1 MKKTIQYISLI
12 FIALFTFGCEKVV
25 DLDLDTAPPKLV
37 VDASIQWVKGTSG
50 NEQKIKLTTT
60 APYYDN
66 NVPAVS
72 GATVFI
78 TNSTNV
84 VFDFLETGNTGEY
97 LCNDFQPVIG
107 ETYTLTVVYNGQTF
121 TATETLTEVPD
132 IEALI
137 EQNNEGGFT
146 GDEIE
151 IKFFYQ
157 DNGAEDNFYMIG
169 IKTDYKPF
177 PEYGVL
183 EDRFFQGN
191 LMFGLYSNED
201 LKPGDLINIKL
212 YGISQQYYNYMNVL
226 LAVAGGNGGGP
237 FQSPPA
243 TVRGNVVNQADE
255 NNFALGYFNLS
266 QVDTLDYT
274 IQ

>member
-1 MKKTIQYISLI
+1 MKKVFQYISLI
-12 FIALFTFGCEKVV
+12 IITSFALSCEKVV
-25 DLDLDTAPPKLV
+25 EVDLETAPPKLV
-37 VDASIQWVKGTSG
+37 VDASIQWIKGTSG
-50 NEQKIKLTTT
+50 SEQKIKLTTT
-60 APYYDN
+60 TAYYN
-66 NVPAVS
+66 TVVPVVS

-78 TNSTNV
+78 TNSTNT
-84 VFDFLETGNTGEY
+84 VFNFLENGSTGEY

-107 ETYTLTVVYNGQTF
+107 ETYTLTVAYNGQTF
-121 TATETLTEVPD
+121 TATETLTAVPD
-132 IEALI
+132 IEDTI

-169 IKTDYKPF
+169 FKPNGKPF
-177 PEYGVL
+177 PDYDVL

-191 LMFGLYSNED
+191 QMFGLYSNED
-201 LKPGDLINIKL
+201 LKAGDLINIKL

-226 LAVAGGNGGGP
+226 LAVAGSNGGSP

-266 QVDTLDYT
+266 QVDTADYT

>member
-1 MKKTIQYISLI
+1 MKKVFQYISLVLI
-12 FIALFTFGCEKVV
+12 TLLFFGCEKVV
-25 DLDLDTAPPKLV
+25 DVDLDTAPPKLV
-37 VDASIQWVKGTSG
+37 VDASIQWIKGTLG

-60 APYYDN
+60 APYYN
-66 NVPAVS
+66 STVPIVS

-78 TNSTNV
+78 TNSANV
-84 VFDFLETGNTGEY
+84 IFNFIEIPNTGEY
-97 LCNDFQPVIG
+97 LCTDFQPVIN
-107 ETYTLTVVYNGQTF
+107 ETYILTVIYNGQTF
-121 TATETLTEVPD
+121 TATETLTAVPD
-132 IEALI
+132 IENTI
-137 EQNNEGGFT
+137 EQNNQGGFT

-169 IKTDYKPF
+169 IKTNYKPF

-191 LMFGLYSNED
+191 QMFGLYSNKD

-226 LAVAGGNGGGP
+226 LSVAGSTGGSP

-243 TVRGNVVNQADE
+243 TVRGNVVNQGDE

-266 QVDTLDYT
+266 EVDTVDYT

>member
-1 MKKTIQYISLI
+1 MKNTFQYISLI
-12 FIALFTFGCEKVV
+12 FITLLTFSCEKVV
-25 DLDLDTAPPKLV
+25 DVDLDTAPPKLV
-37 VDASIQWVKGTSG
+37 VDASIQWVKGTLG

-60 APYYDN
+60 APYYN
-66 NVPAVS
+66 NSVPVVS

-78 TNSTNV
+78 TNSANV
-84 VFDFLETGNTGEY
+84 VFNFTEITNTGEY
-97 LCNDFQPVIG
+97 LCTDFQPVIN
-107 ETYTLTVVYNGQTF
+107 ETYTLTVIYNGQTF
-121 TATETLTEVPD
+121 NATETLTAVPD
-132 IEALI
+132 IENTI

-169 IKTDYKPF
+169 FKPNNKLF

-191 LMFGLYSNED
+191 QMFGLYSNED
-201 LKPGDLINIKL
+201 LKPGDLVNIKL
-212 YGISQQYYNYMNVL
+212 YGISRQYYNYMNVL
-226 LAVAGGNGGGP
+226 LSVAGSGGGGP

-266 QVDTLDYT
+266 EVDTVDYT

>member
-1 MKKTIQYISLI
+1 MKKVFHYISLI
-12 FIALFTFGCEKVV
+12 IITSFALSCEKVV
-25 DLDLDTAPPKLV
+25 EVDLDTAPPKLV

-50 NEQKIKLTTT
+50 SEQKIKLTTT
-60 APYYDN
+60 APYYN
-66 NVPAVS
+66 TSVPVVS

-78 TNSTNV
+78 TNSTNEI
-84 VFDFLETGNTGEY
+84 FDFPETGNTGEY
-97 LCNDFQPVIG
+97 LCTNFQPVIG

-132 IEALI
+132 IEDTI

-146 GDEIE
+146 GNEIE

-157 DNGAEDNFYMIG
+157 DNAAEDNFYMIG
-169 IKTDYKPF
+169 FKPNDKPF
-177 PEYGVL
+177 PDYDVL

-191 LMFGLYSNED
+191 QMFGLYSNED
-201 LKPGDLINIKL
+201 LKAGDLINIKL
-212 YGISQQYYNYMNVL
+212 YGISRQYYNYMNVL
-226 LAVAGGNGGGP
+226 LSVAGSNGGSP

-243 TVRGNVVNQADE
+243 TVRGNVVNQANE

-266 QVDTLDYT
+266 QVDTVDYT

>member
-1 MKKTIQYISLI
+1 MKKSFQYISFI
-12 FIALFTFGCEKVV
+12 FITLLTFGCEKVV
-25 DLDLDTAPPKLV
+25 DVDLDTAVPKLV
-37 VDASIQWVKGTSG
+37 VDASIQWIKGTSG

-60 APYYDN
+60 APYYN
-66 NVPAVS
+66 NSVPVVS

-78 TNSTNV
+78 TNSANV
-84 VFDFLETGNTGEY
+84 VFNFTEIPNTGEY
-97 LCNDFQPVIG
+97 LCTDFQPGIN
-107 ETYTLTVVYNGQTF
+107 ETYTLTVIYNGQTF
-121 TATETLTEVPD
+121 NATETLTAVPD
-132 IEALI
+132 IENTI

-169 IKTDYKPF
+169 FKPNNKPF

-191 LMFGLYSNED
+191 QMFGLYSNED
-201 LKPGDLINIKL
+201 LKPGDLVNIKL

-226 LAVAGGNGGGP
+226 LSVAGSGGGGP

-266 QVDTLDYT
+266 EVDTVDYT

>member
-1 MKKTIQYISLI
+1 MKKTVHYISLI
-12 FIALFTFGCEKVV
+12 LIALFTFGCEKVV
-25 DLDLDTAPPKLV
+25 DVDLDTAPPKLV
-37 VDASIQWVKGTSG
+37 VDASIQWIKGTSG

-60 APYYDN
+60 APYYN
-66 NVPAVS
+66 TNVPVVS

-78 TNSTNV
+78 TNSANV
-84 VFDFLETGNTGEY
+84 VFNFIEIPNTGEY
-97 LCNDFQPVIG
+97 LCTDFQPVIN

-121 TATETLTEVPD
+121 NATETLTAVPD
-132 IEALI
+132 IENTI

-169 IKTDYKPF
+169 IKTNYKPF

-191 LMFGLYSNED
+191 QMFGLYSNED
-201 LKPGDLINIKL
+201 LKQGDLVNIKL

-226 LAVAGGNGGGP
+226 LSVAGGGGGGP

-266 QVDTLDYT
+266 EVDTVDYT

>member
-1 MKKTIQYISLI
+1 MKKVFQYISLI
-12 FIALFTFGCEKVV
+12 IITSFALSCEKVV
-25 DLDLDTAPPKLV
+25 EVDLDTAAPKLV
-37 VDASIQWVKGTSG
+37 VDASIQWIKGTSG
-50 NEQKIKLTTT
+50 SEQKIKLTTT
-60 APYYDN
+60 APYYSTS
-66 NVPAVS
+66 VPVVS

-78 TNSTNV
+78 TNSSNV
-84 VFDFLETGNTGEY
+84 VFNFLETGTTGEY
-97 LCNDFQPVIG
+97 LCNNFQPVIG

-132 IEALI
+132 IENLI

-157 DNGAEDNFYMIG
+157 DNPAEDNFYMIG
-169 IKTDYKPF
+169 FKPNDKPF
-177 PEYGVL
+177 PNYEVL

-191 LMFGLYSNED
+191 QMFGLYSDED

-226 LAVAGGNGGGP
+226 LAVAGGNSGGP

-266 QVDTLDYT
+266 QVDTVDYT